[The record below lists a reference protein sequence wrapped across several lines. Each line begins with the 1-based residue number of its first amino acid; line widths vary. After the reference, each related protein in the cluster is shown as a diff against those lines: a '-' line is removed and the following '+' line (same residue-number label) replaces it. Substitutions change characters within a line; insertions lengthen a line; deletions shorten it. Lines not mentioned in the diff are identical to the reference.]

1 MKRRA
6 VLAGLLAAPL
16 AGCAAPEDPGAKLWH
31 AGELTIGTGNTTGVF
46 YQVGAGYA
54 SLITKYLPGYDATAA
69 ATGGSI
75 DNLQRLAIG
84 DVDIA
89 LTLAAAADDA
99 FGGTEAWA
107 GRPQPLRALARTYP
121 NYEHVIAR
129 TDSGITTV
137 AQLKGHRVSLGSP
150 GSGTELLGRRL
161 IAAAGLDPAKDLTAL
176 SMSLPQTTAAILD
189 GSIEAMIWSGG
200 LPTPGIVDLFANA
213 HGEVRFL
220 RIQELLPKVD
230 QKYPNLLDKAVI
242 PKNAYSLPEDIPAL
256 TDANLIVVNAN
267 MPSDLTYKLT
277 KLLFDYQRE
286 LAAVHPAV
294 NSIRRE
300 TAAATDPVPLH
311 PGSQRYYSGG

>member
-1 MKRRA
+1 
-6 VLAGLLAAPL
+6 
-16 AGCAAPEDPGAKLWH
+16 
-31 AGELTIGTGNTTGVF
+31 
-46 YQVGAGYA
+46 
-54 SLITKYLPGYDATAA
+54 
-69 ATGGSI
+69 
-75 DNLQRLAIG
+75 
-84 DVDIA
+84 
-89 LTLAAAADDA
+89 
-99 FGGTEAWA
+99 
-107 GRPQPLRALARTYP
+107 
-121 NYEHVIAR
+121 
-129 TDSGITTV
+129 
-137 AQLKGHRVSLGSP
+137 
-150 GSGTELLGRRL
+150 
-161 IAAAGLDPAKDLTAL
+161 
-176 SMSLPQTTAAILD
+176 MSLPQTTAAILD